1 MGDTSSRGQ
10 VGGIRY
16 LRGIEVD
23 EEEIDGAHCCV
34 KVALV
39 QLQHWPITGDLE
51 FLWLL
56 TIIIAHRAAPRPH
69 KAEVE
74 EEEEGKEQP
83 LPREQDNEDSDD
95 G

>member
-16 LRGIEVD
+16 LRGVEVD
-23 EEEIDGAHCCV
+23 EEEIDGAHCSV

-51 FLWLL
+51 FL
-56 TIIIAHRAAPRPH
+56 
-69 KAEVE
+69 
-74 EEEEGKEQP
+74 
-83 LPREQDNEDSDD
+83 
-95 G
+95 